1 MLCRWESRPAKRSFV
16 PGERLMLIFGNSQK
30 YPDDS
35 EESFIVENLSPYCV
49 LWLSRQSEALGET
62 RTMILEKILT
72 EWFALHVHDVPKNID
87 AYITDIARDAV
98 SEFIVRHQ
106 EEFLPIN
113 GE

>member
-1 MLCRWESRPAKRSFV
+1 
-16 PGERLMLIFGNSQK
+16 MLIFGNSQK

-35 EESFIVENLSPYCV
+35 EESFITENLSPYCI

-72 EWFALHVHDVPKNID
+72 EWFALHVQEVPKNLD

-98 SEFIVRHQ
+98 AEFIVRHQ

>member
-1 MLCRWESRPAKRSFV
+1 
-16 PGERLMLIFGNSQK
+16 MLIFGNSQK

-49 LWLSRQSEALGET
+49 LWLSRQSEALGQK
-62 RTMILEKILT
+62 RSVILQMILK
-72 EWFALHVHDVPKNID
+72 EWFAMHVRDVPNNLD
-87 AYITDIARDAV
+87 DYIAEIARDAV

-113 GE
+113 SD

>member
-1 MLCRWESRPAKRSFV
+1 
-16 PGERLMLIFGNSQK
+16 MLIFGNSQK

-35 EESFIVENLSPYCV
+35 EESFITENLSPYCI

-72 EWFALHVHDVPKNID
+72 EWFAMHVQEVPKNLD

-98 SEFIVRHQ
+98 AEFIVRHQ

>member
-1 MLCRWESRPAKRSFV
+1 
-16 PGERLMLIFGNSQK
+16 MLIFGNSQK

-35 EESFIVENLSPYCV
+35 EESFIVENLSPYCL

-62 RTMILEKILT
+62 KTMILEKILK
-72 EWFALHVHDVPKNID
+72 EWFAMHAREVPNKLD
-87 AYITDIARDAV
+87 AYVAEIARDAV

-113 GE
+113 GERAG